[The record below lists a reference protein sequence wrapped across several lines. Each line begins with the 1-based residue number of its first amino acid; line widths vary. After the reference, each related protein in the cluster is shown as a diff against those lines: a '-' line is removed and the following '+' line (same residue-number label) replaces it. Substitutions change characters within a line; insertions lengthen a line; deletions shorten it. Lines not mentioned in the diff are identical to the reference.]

1 MKAPFIIC
9 PAYRGQ
15 PYSRPWGEKR
25 HSYADEPTEGAGL
38 PAFRLRFRL
47 GEQPQRAVLEAASL
61 GLFDLYCNGERV
73 GLPTKEGTVYDEL
86 KGGAPDYRVRAE
98 SDFYDLMPY
107 LAAENTLVFVVSPGY
122 YAGRISFGVYGLR
135 TPAIA
140 AELTLTFADGKT
152 QVITTDET
160 WETTVAGPVLFADL
174 YDGETIDHRLP
185 PPYAESNAYVWMP
198 AERYDYP
205 GEVTPRRSRP
215 VRLLPNLT
223 RRPVSAVLWR
233 RIEEDGTDFGH
244 IVPRWKRVGDDAG
257 HATLYPGEHLL
268 LDFGQNI
275 VGRPRIRMDA
285 APGTEMTVRFAEML
299 NDSGRRDRGNDGPAG
314 SLYLAN
320 YRTAKAL
327 LRLIAAGGSGEVLE
341 PLHTFYG
348 FRYLEIEVT
357 EKTEILSVL
366 GCALTADLAE
376 TGHVR
381 TDNAECNRLCA
392 NIEWGRRG
400 NYLHIPTDC
409 PQRDERLGWSGD
421 TQIFAGAAA
430 YLADI
435 RSFLQQWLRDARDS
449 QESLDG
455 AYGDVIPN
463 VLGPENGGNAGWG
476 DAGIIIP
483 DVLYRMYGD
492 TETMR
497 EHYASMERYMDFLA
511 RFGGDNGGRTFYGD
525 WLAYEPT
532 EKPYIALAYYAN
544 DAHLMAK
551 YSRILTAKAGDFYAQ
566 RAAFYEALHR
576 HLRGVFADRYVRE
589 GRLTETSQ
597 TAYLLALHFDLL
609 DGEPRRNAVM
619 ALAQKIRENGYTLST
634 GFLGTGILLQTLSE
648 VGLTDLAYSLLLQTR
663 DPSWLYSVR
672 HGATT
677 IWERWNSY
685 TRERGF
691 GDVNMNSFNHYAYGA
706 VAEWL
711 FATAAGIRPDPE
723 APGFTHLILAPEP
736 DLRRPEDIPEGQ
748 ERLKRVSAVFD
759 SLSGRIESTWKY
771 VGDTF
776 VYRCRIPQ
784 GKTAT
789 IRFPFVTDY
798 APDPTRTTVTISD
811 VTFTAGQLCGKC
823 EGAAMTFELA
833 GGEYEIR

>member
-9 PAYRGQ
+9 PSYEGQ
-15 PYSRPWGEKR
+15 PYTRPWGEKR
-25 HSYADEPTEGAGL
+25 HGYADTPAEGAGL
-38 PAFRLRFRL
+38 PAFRYRFRTE
-47 GEQPQRAVLEAASL
+47 GRPVKAFLEAASL
-61 GLFDLYCNGERV
+61 GIFDLYCNGERV
-73 GLPTKEGTVYDEL
+73 GIPSDKGTVYDEL
-86 KGGAPDYRVRAE
+86 KGGAPDFRVRAE
-98 SDFYDLMPY
+98 SDYYDLSPY
-107 LAAENTLVFVVSPGY
+107 LAAENTLVFIVSPGY
-122 YAGRISFGVYGLR
+122 YSGRISFGTFGLR

-140 AELTLTFADGKT
+140 AELTLSYPDGHEEIIRT
-152 QVITTDET
+152 GED
-160 WETTVAGPVLFADL
+160 WETAVTGPVLFADI

-185 PPYAESNAYVWMP
+185 PPYAERNAYTWMP

-205 GEVTPRRSRP
+205 GEVTPRRSQP

-233 RIEEDGTDFGH
+233 KTEEDGTDFGH
-244 IVPRWKRVGDDAG
+244 IVSRRKRVGAG
-257 HATLYPGEHLL
+257 AEQTVLYPGEHLL

-285 APGTEMTVRFAEML
+285 VPGTKMTIRFAEML
-299 NDSGRRDRGNDGPAG
+299 NDSGRLDRGNDGPAG

-320 YRTAKAL
+320 YRTANAL
-327 LRLIAAGGSGEVLE
+327 VSFIAAGGSGEVLE

-366 GCALTADLAE
+366 GCVLTADLTE

-381 TDNAECNRLCA
+381 TDNAELNRLSA

-435 RSFLQQWLRDARDS
+435 RAFMGQWLRDAEDS

-511 RFGGDNGGRTFYGD
+511 RFGDGLGGRTFYGD

-532 EKPYIALAYYAN
+532 EKPYIALAYYAY

-551 YSRILTAKAGDFYAQ
+551 YSRILSAKAGDFYAL
-566 RAAFYEALHR
+566 RAAHYEELFR
-576 HLRGVFADRYVRE
+576 HLSAVFTEKYVRE
-589 GRLTETSQ
+589 EHLTETSQ
-597 TAYLLALHFDLL
+597 TAYVLALHFRLL
-609 DGEPRRNAVM
+609 AGPARENAVRSLAEKIRRND
-619 ALAQKIRENGYTLST
+619 YTLST

-648 VGLTDLAYSLLLQTR
+648 VGLTDLAYSLLLRTR

-672 HGATT
+672 QGATT
-677 IWERWNSY
+677 VWERWNSY
-685 TRERGF
+685 TLERGF
-691 GDVNMNSFNHYAYGA
+691 GDVSMNSFNHYAYGA

-711 FATAAGIRPDPE
+711 FATAAGIRHDPE
-723 APGFTHLILAPEP
+723 EPGFRHLILAPEP
-736 DLRRPEDIPEGQ
+736 DLRSPEDIPEGQ
-748 ERLKRVSAVFD
+748 QRLKRVSAVFD
-759 SLSGRIESTWKY
+759 SLSGRVESTWKY

-776 VYRCRIPQ
+776 VYRCRIPA
-784 GKTAT
+784 GITAT
-789 IRFPFVTDY
+789 VRFPLVTDY
-798 APDPTRTTVTISD
+798 APDPTRTTVTISG
-811 VTFTAGQLCGKC
+811 VTFTARELCGECK
-823 EGAAMTFELA
+823 GAVMSFELS

>member
-1 MKAPFIIC
+1 MTAPFIIC

-15 PYSRPWGEKR
+15 PYVRPWGSER

-38 PAFRLRFRL
+38 PAFRFRFHL
-47 GEQPQRAVLEAASL
+47 DSLPQRAVLEAASL

-73 GLPTKEGTVYDEL
+73 GLPTAAGTVYDEL

-98 SDFYDLMPY
+98 SDFYDLLPY
-107 LAAENTLVFVVSPGY
+107 LAADNTLVFVVSPGY
-122 YAGRISFGVYGLR
+122 YSGRISFGVFGLG
-135 TPAIA
+135 TPAVA
-140 AELTLTFADGKT
+140 AELTLSFPDGREE
-152 QVITTDET
+152 VIRTGET
-160 WETTVAGPVLFADL
+160 WETAVTGPVLFADI

-185 PPYAESNAYVWMP
+185 PPYAESNAYTWTAAAP
-198 AERYDYP
+198 YAYA

-215 VRLLPNLT
+215 VRLCPHLT
-223 RRPVSAVLWR
+223 RRPTGVVLWR
-233 RIEEDGTDFGH
+233 KVEQDGTDYGH
-244 IVPRWKRVGDDAG
+244 VVARWKRVGDGAERT
-257 HATLYPGEHLL
+257 TLYPGEHLL

-275 VGRPRIRMDA
+275 VGRPRILMDA
-285 APGTEMTVRFAEML
+285 APGTSVILRFAEML

-314 SLYLAN
+314 TLYLAN
-320 YRTAKAL
+320 ARTAKVL
-327 LRLIAAGGSGEVLE
+327 VRFIAAGGSGEVLE

-357 EKTEILSVL
+357 EKTEILSAL
-366 GCALTADLAE
+366 GCVLTADVAE

-381 TDNAECNRLCA
+381 TDNVECNRLCA

-435 RSFLQQWLRDARDS
+435 RAFMRQWLRDARDS

-544 DAHLMAK
+544 DARLMAK
-551 YSRILTAKAGDFYAQ
+551 YSRILSAKSGDFYAQ
-566 RAAFYEALHR
+566 RAAHYEALHC
-576 HLRGVFADRYVRE
+576 HLRELFAARYVRE

-609 DGEPRRNAVM
+609 DEAPRRHAVT
-619 ALAQKIRENGYTLST
+619 ALAEKIRENDDTLST

-672 HGATT
+672 QGATT
-677 IWERWNSY
+677 VWERWNSY

-723 APGFTHLILAPEP
+723 APGFSHLILAPEP
-736 DLRRPEDIPEGQ
+736 DLRRAGDIPEGQ
-748 ERLKRVSAVFD
+748 QRLKHISAVFD
-759 SLSGRIESTWKY
+759 SLAGRVESKWKY
-771 VGDTF
+771 MGDTF
-776 VYRCRIPQ
+776 VYRCRIPR
-784 GKTAT
+784 GITAT
-789 IRFPFVTDY
+789 VRFPLVTDY
-798 APDPTRTTVTISD
+798 ALDPTRTTVTICD
-811 VTFTAGQLCGKC
+811 VTFTAGQLCGEC
-823 EGAAMTFELA
+823 RGGYMTFELA

>member
-1 MKAPFIIC
+1 MKAPFIVC
-9 PAYRGQ
+9 PAYEGQ
-15 PYSRPWGEKR
+15 PYTRPWGEKR
-25 HSYADEPTEGAGL
+25 HSYADMPEKGAGL
-38 PAFRLRFRL
+38 PAFRYRFCLAERPL
-47 GEQPQRAVLEAASL
+47 KAVLEMCAL

-73 GLPTKEGTVYDEL
+73 GLVTDTGTVYDEL
-86 KGGAPDYRVRAE
+86 KGGAPDFRVRAE
-98 SDFYDLMPY
+98 SDFYDLTPY
-107 LAAENTLVFVVSPGY
+107 LSSDNTLVATVSPGY

-140 AELTLTFADGKT
+140 AELTLTYSDGTTDIK
-152 QVITTDET
+152 TTDET

-174 YDGETIDHRLP
+174 YDGETIDNRLP
-185 PPYAESNAYVWMP
+185 PPYAESNAYTWTP

-205 GEVTPRRSRP
+205 GEVTPRRSQP
-215 VRLLPNLT
+215 VRLRPDLS
-223 RRPVSAVLWR
+223 RHPVSATLWR
-233 RIEEDGTDFGH
+233 KTEEDGTDFGH
-244 IVPRWKRVGDDAG
+244 VVPRWKRVGDDAD
-257 HATLYPGEHLL
+257 HATIYPGERLL
-268 LDFGQNI
+268 LDFGQNM
-275 VGRPRIRMDA
+275 VGRPRILLDA
-285 APGTEMTVRFAEML
+285 APGTEITLRFAEML
-299 NDSGRRDRGNDGPAG
+299 NDSGRLDRGNDGPAG

-320 YRTAKAL
+320 YRTASAL
-327 LRLIAAGGSGEVLE
+327 VGFTAAGGSGEVLE

-366 GCALTADLAE
+366 GCVLTADMAE
-376 TGHVR
+376 TGTLV
-381 TDNAECNRLCA
+381 TDNTELNRLIA

-435 RSFLQQWLRDARDS
+435 RAFMGQWLRNAEDS

-511 RFGGDNGGRTFYGD
+511 RFGDGLGGRTFYGD

-532 EKPYIALAYYAN
+532 EKPYIALAYYAY
-544 DAHLMAK
+544 DARLMAE
-551 YSRILTAKAGDFYAQ
+551 YSHILSVKAGDFYAL
-566 RAAFYEALHR
+566 RAAHYEELFRRLSA
-576 HLRGVFADRYVRE
+576 VFTEKYVRE
-589 GRLTETSQ
+589 EHLTETSQ
-597 TAYLLALHFDLL
+597 TAYLLALHFQLL
-609 DGEPRRNAVM
+609 DGPARENAVRSLAEKIRRNDS
-619 ALAQKIRENGYTLST
+619 TLST
-634 GFLGTGILLQTLSE
+634 GFLGTGILPQTLSA

-672 HGATT
+672 QGATT
-677 IWERWNSY
+677 VWERWNSY
-685 TRERGF
+685 TLERGF
-691 GDVNMNSFNHYAYGA
+691 GNVSMNSFNHYAYGA

-711 FATAAGIRPDPE
+711 YATVAGIRPDPE
-723 APGFTHLILAPEP
+723 NPGFAHLILAPEP
-736 DLRRPEDIPEGQ
+736 DLRPVGEIPAGQ
-748 ERLKRVSAVFD
+748 RRLTRVAATFD
-759 SLSGRIESTWKY
+759 SPAGRIESAWEY
-771 VGDTF
+771 AGDVY
-776 VYRCRIPQ
+776 VYRCRVPSGI
-784 GKTAT
+784 TAT
-789 IRFPFVTDY
+789 VRFPLVTDY
-798 APDPTRTTVTISD
+798 APDPARTHISINGVTY
-811 VTFTAGQLCGKC
+811 TAGELCG
-823 EGAAMTFELA
+823 ERRGATMVFELA
-833 GGEYEIR
+833 GGDYEIR

>member
-1 MKAPFIIC
+1 MRAPFITC
-9 PAYRGQ
+9 PSYRGQ
-15 PYSRPWGEKR
+15 PYVRPWGGER
-25 HSYADEPTEGAGL
+25 HSYADEPTGGVGL

-47 GEQPQRAVLEAASL
+47 DGQPQRAVLEAASL

-73 GLPTKEGTVYDEL
+73 GLPTAEGTVYDEL

-107 LAAENTLVFVVSPGY
+107 LAAENTLVFIVSPGY
-122 YAGRISFGVYGLR
+122 YSGRISFGVFGLR

-140 AELTLTFADGKT
+140 AELTLSYPDGREEIIRT
-152 QVITTDET
+152 GEE
-160 WETTVAGPVLFADL
+160 WETAVTGPILFADI

-185 PPYAESNAYVWMP
+185 PPYAESTAYTWGA

-215 VRLLPNLT
+215 VRLLPGLT
-223 RRPVSAVLWR
+223 RRPASAVLWR
-233 RIEEDGTDFGH
+233 KIEEDGTDFGH
-244 IVPRWKRVGDDAG
+244 TVPRWKRVGADAEQ
-257 HATLYPGEHLL
+257 TVLYPGEHLL

-275 VGRPRIRMDA
+275 VGRPRILMDA
-285 APGTEMTVRFAEML
+285 APGTKMILRFAEML

-314 SLYLAN
+314 TLYLAN
-320 YRTAKAL
+320 CRTAKAL
-327 LRLIAAGGSGEVLE
+327 VSFIAAGGSGEVLE

-348 FRYLEIEVT
+348 FRYVEIEVT
-357 EKTEILSVL
+357 ERTEILSAR
-366 GCALTADLAE
+366 GCVLTADLTE

-381 TDNAECNRLCA
+381 TDNAELNRLIA
-392 NIEWGRRG
+392 NVEWGRRG

-435 RSFLQQWLRDARDS
+435 RAFMQQWLRDARDS

-511 RFGGDNGGRTFYGD
+511 RFGGDDGGRTFYGD

-532 EKPYIALAYYAN
+532 AKPYIALAYYAN
-544 DAHLMAK
+544 NARLMAK
-551 YSRILTAKAGDFYAQ
+551 YSRILMAEAGDFYAQ
-566 RAAFYEALHR
+566 RAAHYEALHH

-589 GRLTETSQ
+589 GHLTETSQ
-597 TAYLLALHFDLL
+597 TAYLLALHFDLP
-609 DGEPRRNAVM
+609 DEPARGEAIR
-619 ALAQKIRENGYTLST
+619 ALAEKIRGNGNTLST
-634 GFLGTGILLQTLSE
+634 GFLGTGILAQTLSE

-672 HGATT
+672 QGATT

-711 FATAAGIRPDPE
+711 FTTAAGIRPDPE
-723 APGFTHLILAPEP
+723 APGFTHLIFAPEP

-748 ERLKRVSAVFD
+748 QRLRRVSAMFD
-759 SLSGRIESTWKY
+759 SPSGRIESSWKY

-776 VYRCRIPQ
+776 VYRCRIPA
-784 GKTAT
+784 GVTAT
-789 IRFPFVTDY
+789 IRFPFVSNY

-811 VTFTAGQLCGKC
+811 VAFTAGQLCGKC
-823 EGAAMTFELA
+823 EGASMIFEL
-833 GGEYEIR
+833 GRGEYEIR